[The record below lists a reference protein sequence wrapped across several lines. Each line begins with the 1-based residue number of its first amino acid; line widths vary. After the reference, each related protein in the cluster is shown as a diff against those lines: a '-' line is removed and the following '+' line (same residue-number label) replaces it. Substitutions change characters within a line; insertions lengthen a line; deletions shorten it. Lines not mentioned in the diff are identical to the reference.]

1 MVAEDVELLPEAPGA
16 QSGYSILRR
25 SNFCRPQFFCAELAF
40 HLHALGISLEA
51 TLIAVEA
58 GVDHLCSLFSAT
70 MFAVPGWSV
79 SSSALKPETDP
90 VSQASNHPQPSK
102 DSSTPNAKNKKRKRG
117 NDNVTSGNV
126 DEMYRKHIEGHAG
139 PKPGKRTTDD
149 LTKPWERK
157 KKQKKDQQQA
167 AAAAANSVP
176 PKVNHDAAET
186 VSARPGQEDGKGLK
200 KQKNKRNRDKD
211 SRSKSQ
217 EDDTAVIPEAPG
229 AATALESLAPP
240 PPTSATLTP
249 LQQAMRQKLISS
261 RFRHLNET
269 LYTTDSSKA
278 VELFNANPELFNEYH
293 AGFSRQVKESWPSNP
308 VDGYIQV
315 VRHRGAIPIPKK
327 GKPLQ
332 NKGFPLPR
340 RPNGTCTIADLG
352 CGDAGLARALTPS
365 AKKLNLKLNSYDLQ
379 APDSLITKAD
389 ISNLPLADGSVDVA
403 VFCLSLMGTNWV
415 SFVEEAWRVLR
426 SDGKGECWVSE
437 VKSRFGKVARKKSQ
451 IGAQKAFSK
460 TEKKK
465 QKKKGGKGADDAGSD
480 VDEAEIFAED
490 ARPADNDETDISA
503 FVEVFRTRG
512 FVLRPESVDKSNK
525 MFVKMEFVKAGGAPT
540 KGKHASSAPAHGGKK
555 RFVERKSDLESGMT
569 AEQEAHVLK
578 PCVYKIR

>member
-1 MVAEDVELLPEAPGA
+1 
-16 QSGYSILRR
+16 
-25 SNFCRPQFFCAELAF
+25 
-40 HLHALGISLEA
+40 
-51 TLIAVEA
+51 
-58 GVDHLCSLFSAT
+58 

-79 SSSALKPETDP
+79 SSSALKPETESVP
-90 VSQASNHPQPSK
+90 QTSKQSQPDK
-102 DSSTPNAKNKKRKRG
+102 ESSTPNAKAKKRKRG
-117 NDNVTSGNV
+117 NDNVTSRNV

-139 PKPGKRTTDD
+139 PKPGKRPTDD
-149 LTKPWERK
+149 STKPWERK

-167 AAAAANSVP
+167 SAAAAASSTNG
-176 PKVNHDAAET
+176 AAET
-186 VSARPGQEDGKGLK
+186 ANAELEEVGKGSKKRKNKKNKGRDDRDKTQED
-200 KQKNKRNRDKD
+200 NAA
-211 SRSKSQ
+211 
-217 EDDTAVIPEAPG
+217 TAPETAG

-308 VDGYIQV
+308 VDGYIQA
-315 VRHRGAIPIPKK
+315 VRRRGAIPIPKK

-340 RPNGTCTIADLG
+340 RPNGICTIADLG

-365 AKKLNLKLNSYDLQ
+365 VKKLNLKLNSYDLQ
-379 APDSLITKAD
+379 APDPLITKAD
-389 ISNLPLADGSVDVA
+389 ISNLPLEDGSVDVA

-437 VKSRFGKVARKKSQ
+437 VKSRFGKVTRKKSQ
-451 IGAQKAFSK
+451 IGAQKPLSK

-465 QKKKGGKGADDAGSD
+465 QKKKGGKGGDDADSD
-480 VDEAEIFAED
+480 VDDAEIYAED
-490 ARPADNDETDISA
+490 ARPADKDETDISA

-540 KGKHASSAPAHGGKK
+540 KGKHASSAPAPGGKK
-555 RFVERKSDLESGMT
+555 RFVERKSDLDGGMT
-569 AEQEAHVLK
+569 AEQEAEVLK